1 MLFEISR
8 LTILVVF
15 RMKSFIVYIL
25 TLPMFKLN
33 HIIRFQSV
41 IVLWTLSLFASAQ
54 FVAEKAIKKGDS
66 ESEDQVMQ
74 IEVFN
79 SKTRQGM
86 KADVMIKGLNP
97 RQTIVLES
105 IDDTTLTLKKYR
117 LYTVSVVSPGFMYFA
132 HKFWPDEMPI
142 HTEPVE
148 LKPIVVGLKTSIDDI
163 TFMGDETEIYHKSV
177 PALEEV
183 QTWMQLNPTTHVCVI
198 GHVNGPDNEKS
209 KSFYKKASERRAEA
223 VQSWLIQH
231 GISKDRLTIRG
242 AGNDEMIYPDPKTDW
257 ENQANRRIEIEVTAN

>member
-1 MLFEISR
+1 MLQA
-8 LTILVVF
+8 
-15 RMKSFIVYIL
+15 MKPLRSFFTFL
-25 TLPMFKLN
+25 F
-33 HIIRFQSV
+33 
-41 IVLWTLSLFASAQ
+41 LSAGLLANAQ
-54 FVAEKAIKKGDS
+54 FVEEKSIKNSDS

-79 SKTRQGM
+79 GKTRQGM

-97 RQTIVLES
+97 RKTVVLES

-117 LYTVSVVSPGFMYFA
+117 LYTVSVVKPGFMYFA
-132 HKFWPDEMPI
+132 HKFWPAEMSV

-148 LKPIVVGLKTSIDDI
+148 LRPIAVGLKTSIEDI
-163 TFMGDETEIYHKSV
+163 TFMGDDVEIYQKSV
-177 PALEEV
+177 PALEELKS
-183 QTWMQLNPTTHVCVI
+183 WLELNPTAGICII

-209 KSFYKKASERRAEA
+209 KSFYKKASEKRAEA
-223 VQSWLIQH
+223 VRDWLIQH

-257 ENQANRRIEIEVTAN
+257 ENQANRRVEIEVTTY